1 MNSHLVPLAFT
12 ALLFGCHSEPSEI
25 ALSGPTMGTTYTVS
39 IVAPPEGLT
48 AHAVRVLVEAELQ
61 AVDESMSG
69 YREDSEVSRFNATGS
84 TEWVDASPA
93 LVHVVDAALEVCDR
107 SAGAF
112 DITVAALVQAWGFG
126 PQESVSAELPSEAQI
141 TRLRQAVN
149 GPRLETRMELPAL
162 RKLDATIR
170 IDLNGIAPGYAVDKI
185 ASRLD
190 ALAVRNYLVDVG
202 GEIRV
207 RGRNREGARW
217 RIALEQPEPANR
229 QPFTVLRLTDTA
241 IATSGEYRH
250 FRIMNGRRYTH
261 TIDPRTGSPITRT
274 SGSVVVIHEEAMY
287 ADAWA
292 TAFNVLGPVEG
303 YELAV
308 RLEMPVMFVVER
320 RSGEFEATMTPAFKQ
335 RLEVN
340 QR

>member
-1 MNSHLVPLAFT
+1 
-12 ALLFGCHSEPSEI
+12 
-25 ALSGPTMGTTYTVS
+25 MGTTYTVS

-93 LVHVVDAALEVCDR
+93 FVRVVDAALQVCNR
-107 SAGAF
+107 SNGAF
-112 DITVAALVQAWGFG
+112 NISVAPLVQAWGFG
-126 PQESVSAELPSEAQI
+126 PQESVSAELPSEANI
-141 TRLRQAVN
+141 TRLREAVN
-149 GPRLETRMELPAL
+149 GERLQTRMDSPAL

-190 ALAVRNYLVDVG
+190 ALAVRNYMIDIG

-207 RGRNREGARW
+207 RGRNSKGAPW
-217 RIALEQPEPANR
+217 RIAVELPEPGSR
-229 QPFTVLRLTDTA
+229 QPFTVLPLTDTA

-250 FRIMNGRRYTH
+250 FRVMNGRRYSH
-261 TIDPRTGSPITRT
+261 TIDPRTGSPIART
-274 SGSVVVIHEEAMY
+274 SGSVVVVHEEAMY

-303 YELAV
+303 YELAM
-308 RLEMPVMFVVER
+308 RLEIPVMFVVER
-320 RSGEFEATMTPAFKQ
+320 KVGGFEAKMTPAFE
-335 RLEVN
+335 RLLEAN
-340 QR
+340 ER